1 MPTFA
6 PLAACDEHRLSGDE
20 RTKCQL
26 EPLPDPIGAAP
37 FQRRRDSAGH
47 LTAAQT
53 APGRALTAQQQP
65 PHCDQ
70 KDGRSGQLRHS
81 HPKVRS
87 EESQVLIQ
95 TDNGWAGEI
104 RSVYES
110 RAGCRKPPL
119 RRCQEVRSLLNE
131 TQKCGHGIAM
141 VSRPEPAELYREPA
155 DHLSIRIGSLQHRR
169 RLPWATPH
177 FNGSEEV
184 QGELPPF

>member
-47 LTAAQT
+47 LTAAPT

-104 RSVYES
+104 RSVMNLARVVVNPHFEGARRFDPKPKSVVMKS
-110 RAGCRKPPL
+110 RRF
-119 RRCQEVRSLLNE
+119 RDR
-131 TQKCGHGIAM
+131 
-141 VSRPEPAELYREPA
+141 EPAELYRKPA